1 MPFARTSN
9 TSSAPR
15 PAKEPPAGPDWIYE
29 IKHDGSRILAHRDA
43 AGVRL
48 ITRNGY
54 DLAARFPLA
63 AAAIAA
69 LPGDIRQRS
78 AGGKLKKVW
87 MREFD
92 DYLKEIDGSQH
103 HGSISL
109 GLFVEELGRRSLL
122 NYFAQP
128 DKLIYAL
135 IGLYV
140 MPTFQIVHRGGA
152 DRAQNYLALIEHRE
166 LHNHPIEVVTL
177 DLASLQP
184 HCKCS
189 RWLGGSSAQIIRSAA
204 HLPKLVEARGCFV
217 SSCCPR
223 IHFSIRPK
231 ASKNGQGGRLM
242 PI

>member
-1 MPFARTSN
+1 MQQIGSVWRQSGRASDIGNRYAGEAIACVPIASPCS
-9 TSSAPR
+9 TSSATAARIMLLAVR
-15 PAKEPPAGPDWIYE
+15 PHLEHLVGPSPSKGTSGRAVIRIHE

-166 LHNHPIEVVTL
+166 LHT
-177 DLASLQP
+177 
-184 HCKCS
+184 
-189 RWLGGSSAQIIRSAA
+189 IRLKS
-204 HLPKLVEARGCFV
+204 
-217 SSCCPR
+217 
-223 IHFSIRPK
+223 
-231 ASKNGQGGRLM
+231 
-242 PI
+242 